1 MRKEA
6 LLVVDM
12 LNDFVKEGAPLE
24 VPAAREIL
32 PRIRKKIKWARENKI
47 PVVYICDSHRPKD
60 GEFTHWPAHAVE
72 GTPGAEV
79 VEEIFPQGEDFVVK
93 KRRYSAFLGTELDL
107 LLRELKVNTL
117 HLTGILTNICI
128 LYTACDAVM
137 RDYEVVVWSDCVASV
152 SPQDHNFALNQ
163 MRDVLKVKVKK

>member
-1 MRKEA
+1 MREEA

-32 PRIRKKIKWARENKI
+32 PRIGKKINWAREDKI
-47 PVVYICDSHRPKD
+47 PVIYICDSHRPTD
-60 GEFTHWPAHAVE
+60 REFNYWPPHAIE
-72 GTPGAEV
+72 GTPGANV
-79 VEEIFPQGEDFVVK
+79 VEEIFPRGEDFVVK

-137 RDYEVVVWSDCVASV
+137 RDYEVVVYSDCVASV
-152 SPQDHNFALNQ
+152 SLEDHDFALNQ
-163 MRDVLKVKVKK
+163 MRNVLKVKVR